1 MSIRPQAGYPSVYNS
16 PLTRLLN
23 TRRIEF
29 GGIMEKYDVIVIGSG
44 CGMNIVEESLAHGL
58 SVALVDKGPLGGT
71 CANLGC
77 IPSKMLI
84 FAADRIAEIQ
94 EAKKLGIEAEI
105 RNIDFNFIMERM
117 RKTVREEQERMRHEL
132 PYVENLDFYEGEG
145 HFVNDYTIEVTGEKI
160 KGEKVFIASGSRPLI
175 PPIKGLD
182 SVDFLTNETV
192 LQLKERPDSLIIIGG
207 GYIAVEY
214 GHFFAAMGTG
224 VTILEMADRL
234 VLAEEPDI
242 AEVLKRELGRR
253 MDVYT
258 SIQAEEVKKNG
269 HSATV
274 IVDDLKAGRKKE
286 FAAQRILV
294 AVGRKSNA
302 DLLRVKNTG
311 VEVDKRGF
319 IKVNEYLE
327 TTKKNIFAVGDING
341 QQMFTHVAN
350 IEASLAADNAIHGS
364 KIKMDYSASPHAV
377 YSHPQIASV
386 GMTEEAARKTH
397 KVLVGKA
404 KYSDVAQGEA
414 MMEET
419 GFAKAIVEADTGK
432 ILGFHIIGPYAP
444 ILIQEVINAMASG
457 GGIDQIQG
465 SMHIH
470 PAITELI
477 PNVLSN
483 LRNTIL

>member
-1 MSIRPQAGYPSVYNS
+1 MK
-16 PLTRLLN
+16 
-23 TRRIEF
+23 E
-29 GGIMEKYDVIVIGSG
+29 YDVIVIGSG
-44 CGMNIVEESLAHGL
+44 CGMNIADEALTHSL

-84 FAADRIAEIQ
+84 FAAGRIAEIQ
-94 EAKKLGIEAEI
+94 EARKLGIEAKI

-117 RKTVREEQERMRHEL
+117 RKFIRENQEHMKQGVSHA
-132 PYVENLDFYEGEG
+132 ENLGFYEGEG
-145 HFVNDYTIEVTGEKI
+145 HFVDDYTIEVNGEKI
-160 KGEKVFIASGSRPLI
+160 KGDKIFIASGSRPMI
-175 PPIKGLD
+175 PPINGLD

-192 LQLKERPDSLIIIGG
+192 LQLKERPKSLIIIGG

-214 GHFFAAMGTG
+214 GHFFAAMGTR
-224 VTILEMADRL
+224 VTMLEMADRL
-234 VLAEEPDI
+234 VLAEDPEI
-242 AEVLKRELGRR
+242 ADVLKKELSRR

-258 SIQAEEVKKNG
+258 DVRAEEVKENG
-269 HSATV
+269 RGITV
-274 IVDDLKAGRKKE
+274 IAMDAKSNVGKE
-286 FAAQRILV
+286 FTAQRILV
-294 AVGRKSNA
+294 AVGRRSNA
-302 DLLRVKNTG
+302 DLLKVENTG

-327 TTKKNIFAVGDING
+327 TTKKNIFAVGDANG

-350 IEASLAADNAIHGS
+350 KEAMLAAHNAIHGG
-364 KIKMDYSASPHAV
+364 KLKMDYSAAPHAV

-386 GMTEEAARKTH
+386 GMTEEAAKKVH
-397 KVLVGKA
+397 KVLVGRA
-404 KYSDVAQGEA
+404 EYSDVAQGEA
-414 MMEET
+414 MMEEN
-419 GFAKAIVEADTGK
+419 GFAKAVLEVGTGK

-457 GGIDQIQG
+457 GGIDQIQT

-477 PNVLSN
+477 PALLSN
-483 LRNTIL
+483 LKNAIS

>member
-1 MSIRPQAGYPSVYNS
+1 MK
-16 PLTRLLN
+16 
-23 TRRIEF
+23 E
-29 GGIMEKYDVIVIGSG
+29 YDVIVIGSG
-44 CGMNIVEESLAHGL
+44 CGMNIVDEALAHGL

-94 EAKKLGIEAEI
+94 EARKLGIEAEI

-117 RKTVREEQERMRHEL
+117 RKFIRENQEHMKQGLSHAEK
-132 PYVENLDFYEGEG
+132 LDSYEGEG
-145 HFVNDYTIEVTGEKI
+145 HFVDDYTIEVNGEKI
-160 KGEKVFIASGSRPLI
+160 KGDKIFIASGSRPLI

-182 SVDFLTNETV
+182 SVDFLTNETL
-192 LQLKERPDSLIIIGG
+192 LQLKERPASLIIIGG

-214 GHFFAAMGTG
+214 GHFFAAMGTR

-234 VLAEEPDI
+234 VLTEEPEI
-242 AEVLKRELGRR
+242 AEVLKKELNRR
-253 MDVYT
+253 MDVY
-258 SIQAEEVKKNG
+258 IGVQAEEVKENG
-269 HSATV
+269 HSVTV
-274 IVDDLKAGRKKE
+274 IVNDLKAGRKKE
-286 FAAQRILV
+286 FTAQRILV

-302 DLLRVKNTG
+302 DLLK
-311 VEVDKRGF
+311 VDKAGMELDRRGF
-319 IKVNEYLE
+319 VKVDEYLE
-327 TTKKNIFAVGDING
+327 TTRKNIFAVGDANG

-350 IEASLAADNAIHGS
+350 VEASLAADNAIHGS
-364 KIKMDYSASPHAV
+364 KIKMDYSAAPHAV

-386 GMTEEAARKTH
+386 GMTEEAARKIH

-404 KYSDVAQGEA
+404 EYSDVAQGEA
-414 MMEET
+414 MMEEN
-419 GFAKAIVEADTGK
+419 GFAKAVVGAGTGK

-457 GGIDQIQG
+457 GGIDQIQT

-477 PNVLSN
+477 PAVLSD
-483 LRNTIL
+483 LKNTTS

>member
-1 MSIRPQAGYPSVYNS
+1 MK
-16 PLTRLLN
+16 
-23 TRRIEF
+23 
-29 GGIMEKYDVIVIGSG
+29 KYDVIVIGSG
-44 CGMNIVEESLAHGL
+44 CGMNIVDEALTHGL

-94 EAKKLGIEAEI
+94 EAKKLGIEAET

-117 RKTVREEQERMRHEL
+117 RKFIQGNQEHMRQG
-132 PYVENLDFYEGEG
+132 VSQAENLEFYEGAG
-145 HFVNDYTIEVTGEKI
+145 HFVDDYTIEVSGEKI
-160 KGEKVFIASGSRPLI
+160 KGDKIFIASGSRPLI
-175 PPIKGLD
+175 PPIKGVD
-182 SVDFLTNETV
+182 SVNFLTNETV
-192 LQLKERPDSLIIIGG
+192 LQLKERPESIIIIGG

-214 GHFFAAMGTG
+214 GHFFAAMGTKL
-224 VTILEMADRL
+224 TILEMADRL
-234 VLAEEPDI
+234 VLAEEPEI
-242 AEVLKRELGRR
+242 SEALKKELGQR

-258 SIQAEEVKKNG
+258 NVRAEEVKGNRIG
-269 HSATV
+269 ITV
-274 IVDDLKAGRKKE
+274 IATDAKSGAKKE
-286 FAAQRILV
+286 FTAQRILV
-294 AVGRKSNA
+294 AVGRRSNA
-302 DLLRVKNTG
+302 DLLRVENTG

-319 IKVNEYLE
+319 IKVDEYLE

-350 IEASLAADNAIHGS
+350 VEASLAADNALHGR
-364 KIKMDYSASPHAV
+364 KTKMDYSAAPHAV

-386 GMTEEAARKTH
+386 GMTEEAAVKAH

-404 KYSDVAQGEA
+404 EYSDVAKGEA

-419 GFAKAIVEADTGK
+419 GFAKAVVEADSGK

-457 GGIDQIQG
+457 GGVDRIQT

-477 PNVLSN
+477 PVVLNN
-483 LRNTIL
+483 LKNTIS